1 MATKTAYDL
10 TNDPIAANE
19 RLRTEAHA
27 ALEQL
32 VSACIA
38 ERAWATVSVEI
49 NIEAG
54 MLKTLKDI
62 RVNKRR

>member
-1 MATKTAYDL
+1 MASKSAYDL

-32 VSACIA
+32 VASCIA
-38 ERAWATVSVEI
+38 DRAWATVSVEI

-54 MLKTLKDI
+54 TLKTLKDT

>member
-1 MATKTAYDL
+1 MTDKSVYDL
-10 TNDPIAANE
+10 GIIATNE
-19 RLRTEAHA
+19 RLRSEAHA

-32 VSACIA
+32 IGACIS

-54 MLKTLKDI
+54 TLKTLKDI